1 MELQTRINEYRNI
14 EIELSALNDE
24 VERLQREKAE
34 LEDLNRQLQSH
45 YVSKNALEEKVGD
58 LTV

>member
-1 MELQTRINEYRNI
+1 MELQNRLSEYKSI

-34 LEDLNRQLQSH
+34 LEELNRKLQQH
-45 YVSKNALEEKVGD
+45 YVEKNALEEKVGD